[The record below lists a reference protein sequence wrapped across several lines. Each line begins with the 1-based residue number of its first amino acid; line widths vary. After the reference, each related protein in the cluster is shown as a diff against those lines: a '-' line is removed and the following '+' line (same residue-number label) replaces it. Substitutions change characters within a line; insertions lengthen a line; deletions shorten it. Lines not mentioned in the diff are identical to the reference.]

1 MTLEVTSDLRWKMP
15 FRSNLFAA
23 GFAASILLAFM
34 AGVLAQRQ
42 GLMGGILRALMPAQ
56 PQTAILQTTSS
67 WRDPFVL
74 VVAGQSNAANHG
86 HPRARAGSGAYA
98 FSVDGLF
105 RLEDPLPG
113 ASGPDGSPW
122 PHWAARRQL
131 VQPGRQI
138 VVASIAQ
145 VSSAVADWIDAGVH
159 AQRLP
164 AVLAALRRQGLSVDA
179 LVWHQGETEAWSG
192 GDPAAYA
199 AALRRWIA
207 SVRALGITAPIYVC
221 LTSRDGQG
229 VINPAIRQAQASVW
243 NRAAGV
249 FAGPDTDSLGSTY
262 RSDGVHFNQ
271 QGLEAFANLLE
282 RAMASPSD
290 RQAPTF
296 VPITTGTRVHRD

>member
-1 MTLEVTSDLRWKMP
+1 MSRLSLHSLLWLAVP
-15 FRSNLFAA
+15 
-23 GFAASILLAFM
+23 LAF
-34 AGVLAQRQ
+34 ALGVLAERQ
-42 GLMGGILRALMPAQ
+42 EIPSAVHRWLPLPRAEH
-56 PQTAILQTTSS
+56 PQVPVASPS

-86 HPRARAGSGAYA
+86 SPRARAGGSSYA

-113 ASGPDGSPW
+113 ASGPGGSPW

-131 VQPGRQI
+131 VQPGREV

-145 VSSAVADWIDAGVH
+145 GSSAVADWIDAGVH

-164 AVLAALRRQGLSVDA
+164 RLQAAFRHEGLEVDAVL
-179 LVWHQGETEAWSG
+179 WHQGETEAWSG
-192 GDPAAYA
+192 GDPSAYA

-207 SVRALGITAPIYVC
+207 EVRALGINAPIYVC

-271 QGLEAFANLLE
+271 KGLEAFASLFE
-282 RAMASPSD
+282 RAMGSPSD
-290 RQAPTF
+290 RQAPTLAAIN
-296 VPITTGTRVHRD
+296 PGTRVDRD